1 MDLRLEPLTKS
12 LDFELPALE
21 PELELAL
28 EPAPVLGLVEPV
40 LTRECPREGVA
51 PSVPVPVPASAE
63 ADVSKLQ
70 GFVWSTYR
78 VIVEPWLMAELLH
91 LSIPDSCHPHC
102 TGTLQ
107 CIVVS
112 CHISCTDDVAVT
124 RTHMLNFRCPFE

>member
-1 MDLRLEPLTKS
+1 M
-12 LDFELPALE
+12 PALE
-21 PELELAL
+21 PELELALAL

-40 LTRECPREGVA
+40 LTRECPKEGVA
-51 PSVPVPVPASAE
+51 PSVPVPVPVSAE

-78 VIVEPWLMAELLH
+78 VIVEPWLMVELLH
-91 LSIPDSCHPHC
+91 LSIPDSYRPHC
-102 TGTLQ
+102 TGTLR

-112 CHISCTDDVAVT
+112 CHISCTDDVAVM